1 MKREADQPIAQLE
14 EEVKGEQPKPLIGGS
29 SNVNISK

>member
-14 EEVKGEQPKPLIGGS
+14 EEVKGEQPKPLNGAS
-29 SNVNISK
+29 TNLNISK

>member
-14 EEVKGEQPKPLIGGS
+14 EEVKGEQPKPLAGS
-29 SNVNISK
+29 TNLNITK